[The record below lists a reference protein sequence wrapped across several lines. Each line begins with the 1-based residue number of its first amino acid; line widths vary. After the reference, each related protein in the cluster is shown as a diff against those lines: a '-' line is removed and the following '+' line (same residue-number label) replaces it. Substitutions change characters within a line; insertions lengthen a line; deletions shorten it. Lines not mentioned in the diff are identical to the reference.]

1 MIRSFKEKKIGGAGD
16 IVEIDESCFGRRKYN
31 RGRAVRQVW
40 VLGGVSRNTKETF
53 LVICKKRDKKT
64 LHRLISRHVEKG
76 TTIHTDQ
83 WRGYYGLEDL
93 GFKHYCVNHSKGRVQ
108 KYLLSNLVN
117 FSIKWWVGSRESI
130 RLIEAIFSIQFFQF
144 LCFVIFLNPSLSF

>member
-64 LHRLISRHVEKG
+64 LHTLISRHVEKG

-83 WRGYYGLEDL
+83 WRGYYGLENL
-93 GFKHYCVNHSKGRVQ
+93 GYKHFCVNHSKEF
-108 KYLLSNLVN
+108 VN
-117 FSIKWWVGSRESI
+117 PNDRSVHTQRIESKG
-130 RLIEAIFSIQFFQF
+130 
-144 LCFVIFLNPSLSF
+144 